1 MVSGAT
7 LKLIFKKLPFG
18 EFGCN
23 VKEQYLQ
30 FLESEN
36 QSSSFQ
42 PSHTFVRVWMP
53 FMDFSETTCH
63 KCVSEESDM
72 NVPLVF
78 FL

>member
-1 MVSGAT
+1 MVSDAA
-7 LKLIFKKLPFG
+7 LKLIFKKLPFV

-23 VKEQYLQ
+23 IKEKYLQ
-30 FLESEN
+30 FLESKK
-36 QSSSFQ
+36 QCFSFQ
-42 PSHTFVRVWMP
+42 PSCTFVRVWMS

-72 NVPLVF
+72 NVPLF